1 MTWQYK
7 EFDAEQHLKSVQRE
21 IAEVLSYINRPH
33 LFGSALFHLN
43 AALRRL
49 AEAQWRLMQA
59 KEEYEFQ
66 QKHGLDK
73 N

>member
-7 EFDAEQHLKSVQRE
+7 EFDAEQHLKSAQRE
-21 IAEVLSYINRPH
+21 IAEVLSCINRPH
-33 LFGSALFHLN
+33 LYDSALFHLN

-59 KEEYEFQ
+59 ESEFED
-66 QKHGLDK
+66 QKK
-73 N
+73 K